1 MVNPGTKIEELKSIK
16 MWWVPDKKEILSC
29 PQGLQYL
36 TNLDQLLIEQK
47 NNIENGY

>member
-16 MWWVPDKKEILSC
+16 MWWVPDKKEILGC